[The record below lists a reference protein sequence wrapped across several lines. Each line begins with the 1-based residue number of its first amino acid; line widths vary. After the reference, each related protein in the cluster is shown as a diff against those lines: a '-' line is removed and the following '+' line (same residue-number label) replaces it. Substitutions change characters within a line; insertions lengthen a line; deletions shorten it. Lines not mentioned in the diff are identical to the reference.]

1 MARPREFDE
10 CEVLD
15 RALATFWEHGYEGT
29 SIDDLVAA
37 TGLGRASLYG
47 AFGDKERIF
56 VRALERYCER
66 ADDALETREEPSA
79 RETLR
84 RLLRALVLKSAPKS
98 GPRGC
103 FLLSTAVGGD
113 APSSVRE
120 AYTKYRGR
128 LERELTAL
136 VRRGQESGEFTRAAD
151 DAAVAR
157 MLAIFVQGVSAEARA
172 GRSRAQLESAVETAM
187 ELVAPAPGARPPGR

>member
-10 CEVLD
+10 GEVLD
-15 RALATFWEHGYEGT
+15 LALATFWQHGYEGT

-56 VRALERYCER
+56 ARALERYCMR
-66 ADDALETREEPSA
+66 AGEALETGDDEASA
-79 RETLR
+79 RGALL
-84 RLLRALVLKSAPKS
+84 RLLRAFVINSSPKS

-103 FLLSTAVGGD
+103 FLLSAAVGGD
-113 APSSVRE
+113 APAAARE
-120 AYTKYRGR
+120 AYAEYTTRV
-128 LERELTAL
+128 ERALIAL

-151 DAAVAR
+151 AQSVAR
-157 MLAIFVQGVSAEARA
+157 MLAVLLQGISAGARA
-172 GRSRAQLESAVETAM
+172 GRSKAQLEATIETALK
-187 ELVAPAPGARPPGR
+187 LVAPPP